1 MVEKTENEIKNDA
14 NGSAADSEQNNSA
27 IDREQNADP
36 AQEAETCGQNAPAE
50 EEKSTKA
57 SPKKQK
63 KLEDRINE
71 LEATVD
77 KKTAELAEQNDKY
90 MRMAAEYDNFRK
102 RSAKE
107 KDGIYADAYADAL
120 SSILPIIDNLER
132 AVGYTDAEQVLKG
145 VEMILKSSDEVLS
158 KMGVE
163 AFGAPGDAF
172 DPNIHNAVMTVD
184 DEERKEGE
192 IVSVFQKG
200 YKKGD
205 KIIRYAMVTVA
216 N

>member
-1 MVEKTENEIKNDA
+1 MISEENVKNAETEDKVCENAETAEAAKT
-14 NGSAADSEQNNSA
+14 G
-27 IDREQNADP
+27 
-36 AQEAETCGQNAPAE
+36 EAETVT
-50 EEKSTKA
+50 EEKND
-57 SPKKQK
+57 KKKSKKTDAKVAELEK
-63 KLEDRINE
+63 KLSEAEDANAA
-71 LEATVD
+71 L
-77 KKTAELAEQNDKY
+77 NDRY

-120 SSILPIIDNLER
+120 KNILPIIDNLER
-132 AVGYTDAEQVLKG
+132 AVGVGDTESVSKGLEMTLKG
-145 VEMILKSSDEVLS
+145 AGEALT

-163 AFGAPGDAF
+163 AFGAPGDVF
-172 DPNIHNAVMTVD
+172 DANIHNAMMMVD
-184 DEERKEGE
+184 DENVESGN
-192 IVSVFQKG
+192 IVTVFQKG